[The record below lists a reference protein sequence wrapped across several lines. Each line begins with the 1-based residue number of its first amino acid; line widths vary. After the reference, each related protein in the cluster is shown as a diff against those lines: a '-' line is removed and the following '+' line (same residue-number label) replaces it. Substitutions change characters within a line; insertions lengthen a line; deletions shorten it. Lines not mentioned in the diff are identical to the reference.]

1 MSDKSPGKAGLTCVE
16 LTLKIFDGTLLQS
29 LNTCQL
35 RFITAAPITE
45 MCTLVLRDLSLSL
58 LLCSPGSC
66 GVTANQFLTL
76 MLSVHPSV

>member
-35 RFITAAPITE
+35 RFITAAPITK
-45 MCTLVLRDLSLSL
+45 MCTLVRRDLSLL
-58 LLCSPGSC
+58 LYSSSYC
-66 GVTANQFLTL
+66 GVTVDQLFT
-76 MLSVHPSV
+76 STV